1 MTAKDDNSFQRVLF
15 GLAENTGMHGL
26 PNIQRSKSIVRKL
39 FWLLILCGG
48 LGKEFP
54 FLNLGHMKNYIIPIM
69 DVAQLRD
76 KIRLQNKNAFQ

>member
-1 MTAKDDNSFQRVLF
+1 MPAKDDKSFQRVLF

-48 LGKEFP
+48 LG
-54 FLNLGHMKNYIIPIM
+54 
-69 DVAQLRD
+69 
-76 KIRLQNKNAFQ
+76 